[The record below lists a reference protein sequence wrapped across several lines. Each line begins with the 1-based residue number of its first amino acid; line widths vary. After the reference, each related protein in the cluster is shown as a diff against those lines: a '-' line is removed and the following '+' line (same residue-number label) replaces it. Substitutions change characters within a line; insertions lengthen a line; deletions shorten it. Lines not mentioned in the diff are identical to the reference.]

1 MVGSS
6 GSSIL
11 QSLTPNLFIDQGS
24 QFFITLAP
32 TPYLDGKH
40 TIFGR
45 VASGMRVVQRLGAVA
60 VDAQDRPVQFFLEY
74 THAMLILLII
84 GPERKLRFAKDES
97 SDTASD
103 STSYHLSKTNFPR
116 CEPGGVLPCSCCY
129 YTVV

>member
-1 MVGSS
+1 MVGLRGFSS
-6 GSSIL
+6 L

-45 VASGMRVVQRLGAVA
+45 VKSGMRVVQRLGAVT

-74 THAMLILLII
+74 THAMLILLAID
-84 GPERKLRFAKDES
+84 PERKLRFVKDES
-97 SDTASD
+97 SDIAGD
-103 STSYHLSKTNFPR
+103 STSYHLSKTDFPR
-116 CEPGGVLPCSCCY
+116 CEPGGALPCSSCY